1 MVEPTGG
8 HAVYIDARRFMS
20 HIPQNRFPAQA
31 VVVELYREG
40 GIRTVEV
47 GSVMFAK
54 HDAKTSEVIYP
65 RLELV
70 RLAIPRRVYTQEH
83 LDDVVETMER
93 IGEHRTEIKGLRLVR
108 GEGPLRHFV
117 AQFELLNL

>member
-1 MVEPTGG
+1 
-8 HAVYIDARRFMS
+8 MS